1 MCFFPSA
8 VLSFAGCRS
17 GDFSLS
23 SRSPV
28 TDSCSATLKGPDQT
42 NSRPK
47 NSVAFCGRSAAL
59 FISGFDLCLNL
70 PGVCCSAL
78 ITYFPWFVQSLKNSS
93 RGQRLVPSAGC
104 NYCRWLHTAL
114 WSSLTRHISN
124 TLYNSQTFPASC
136 HTVSLIS
143 DPHLCAAHQLLKHL
157 LLFSTWYLCAFTF
170 SLSVSCIQR
179 ALHCTVSHHLHPME
193 SPAC

>member
-1 MCFFPSA
+1 MDRTVSAVEGRSSDMRNCICFDFLRPSWKLSPFLKNISGNIYFPASTCVFFFPSA

-23 SRSPV
+23 SRFPV
-28 TDSCSATLKGPDQT
+28 THSCSATLKGPDQT

-70 PGVCCSAL
+70 PGVCCNAL

-93 RGQRLVPSAGC
+93 RGQRLVPSA
-104 NYCRWLHTAL
+104 L
-114 WSSLTRHISN
+114 
-124 TLYNSQTFPASC
+124 
-136 HTVSLIS
+136 
-143 DPHLCAAHQLLKHL
+143 
-157 LLFSTWYLCAFTF
+157 
-170 SLSVSCIQR
+170 
-179 ALHCTVSHHLHPME
+179 
-193 SPAC
+193 